1 MVQLDPRQTILHIVH
16 GSNTFREKR
25 KVRQTRSH
33 LRLSDFVSEGMCSSF
48 LTLTH

>member
-25 KVRQTRSH
+25 KVRQTKTNMA
-33 LRLSDFVSEGMCSSF
+33 LQDFVSEGMCSSF